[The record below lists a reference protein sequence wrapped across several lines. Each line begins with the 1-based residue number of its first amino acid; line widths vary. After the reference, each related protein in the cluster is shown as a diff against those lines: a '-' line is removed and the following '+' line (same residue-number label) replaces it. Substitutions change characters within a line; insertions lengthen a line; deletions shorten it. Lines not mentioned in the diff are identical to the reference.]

1 MRYRALSVT
10 KVGARQQA
18 DLLRRFRV
26 GNTRRV
32 SGPCAGVFSTAA
44 HDPRRFSATRFAI
57 DCFTKSL
64 ASPTRLGY
72 AGNGQLIL
80 FSTVSIL

>member
-18 DLLRRFRV
+18 DLLRRFRA
-26 GNTRRV
+26 GNTRKV

-44 HDPRRFSATRFAI
+44 HDPKRVFAA
-57 DCFTKSL
+57 
-64 ASPTRLGY
+64 ASTSTPLDSRLI
-72 AGNGQLIL
+72 ASQNH
-80 FSTVSIL
+80 